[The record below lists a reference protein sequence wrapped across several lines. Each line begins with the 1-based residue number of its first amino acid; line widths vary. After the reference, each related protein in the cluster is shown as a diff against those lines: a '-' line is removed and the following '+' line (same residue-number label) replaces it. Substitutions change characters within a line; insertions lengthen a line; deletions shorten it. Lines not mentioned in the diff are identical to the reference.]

1 LADEASVIR
10 ERGDR
15 AALADFSARVQ
26 RVLGRE
32 SGAVHLFVDEQGR
45 DLLSGVDHSALLKAA
60 QSTRRPTLVGPNMVV
75 AVPAQRGGVYYLIR
89 RPPPSFD
96 TLAQQLPYFLLFLAT
111 LALFCW
117 LLAVDIAA
125 PLGRMAAG
133 VRRFGAGE
141 LDARLGVRRK
151 DEIGQLSHAFDE
163 MAGRIEALVRSER
176 QLLQDVSHE
185 LRSPLA
191 RLGVSVQL
199 ARRPDQRDVAL
210 AQMERE
216 LERLG
221 ELVGD
226 LVTVT
231 KAEGSATQTSRR
243 PVRLD
248 VLAQDVLETCQVE
261 ASGRGSSITWAN
273 LAGEVE
279 LVANTELLWRLLENV
294 IRNAIYY
301 GPPNSVVDV
310 KLVSA
315 AANSAE
321 ITVRDHGPGVA
332 PDDLA
337 KLFRPFYRTDPSRTA
352 DTGGLGLGLSI
363 AQRAVLL
370 HHGTIEAENASPGLR
385 VRIRLPL
392 SVQNS

>member
-1 LADEASVIR
+1 M
-10 ERGDR
+10 G
-15 AALADFSARVQ
+15 
-26 RVLGRE
+26 GE
-32 SGAVHLFVDEQGR
+32 SGAVHVFVDEQGR
-45 DLLSGVDHSALLKAA
+45 DLLSGADYSAALKAA
-60 QSTRRPTLVGPNMVV
+60 QATRRPTLVGANMVV
-75 AVPAQRGGVYYLIR
+75 AVRAPRGGVYYLIQ
-89 RPPPSFD
+89 RPRFD
-96 TLAQQLPYFLLFLAT
+96 TLVQQLPYFFLILSTLGLL
-111 LALFCW
+111 CW
-117 LLAVDIAA
+117 LLAVNIAT

-151 DEIGQLSHAFDE
+151 DEIGELSQAFDE

-199 ARRPDQRDVAL
+199 ARRPDQREVGL

-216 LERLG
+216 VERLG

-226 LVTVT
+226 LVAMT
-231 KAEGSATQTSRR
+231 KAEGSAAQSSRR

-248 VLAQDVLETCQVE
+248 VLAQDVVETCQVE
-261 ASGRGSSITWAN
+261 ASGRGSSIHWAN

-279 LVANTELLWRLLENV
+279 LAANAELLWRLLENV

-301 GPPNSVVDV
+301 GPPNSVVEV
-310 KLVSA
+310 TLVSA

-332 PDDLA
+332 PEDLA

-370 HHGTIEAENASPGLR
+370 HHGTIVAENASPGLR
-385 VRIRLPL
+385 VRIWLPV
-392 SVQNS
+392 SVHNS